1 LTTTRTASRSSS
13 GAAER
18 YNASLILDQNLAAG
32 RGDKLAIRTPEGEDL
47 TYTQLAERVAR
58 VGNLLKALGVQPE
71 QRVLLVLDD
80 TPAFPAA
87 FLGAMRIGAVPV
99 PVNPLDKAEHFR
111 HYLLDSEAKVAIAD
125 ASLMPTIV
133 EARGDGSALLI
144 VANGEAEGA
153 MPLEEAM
160 AELPGEL
167 DPVDSHRDDP
177 AFWLYSSGSTGLPKG
192 VVHLHHDIA
201 YTCDTYA
208 REILQIS
215 EADVTFSTTKLF
227 HAYGLGNG
235 LSFPY
240 SVGATTVLSSGRSNP
255 ARALELAER
264 FKPTLFFSVPALYR
278 AMLDQPAADLSSVR
292 MCVSAAEPLHPG
304 IAERWEER
312 YGVPIV
318 DGIGSTEMLHIYCS
332 NRPGDVRPGTTGTPV
347 PGYELKLVDDAGAI
361 VEGPGIGALFV
372 RGDSCAAFYWHQHEK
387 TKASMLGDWFATGD
401 RYARA
406 EDGTYAYVG
415 RVDDMLKVGGLWV
428 SPVDMEHAL
437 LEHPRVAGVGVVGVR
452 VEDASRIAAYVQCAG
467 DAPGDEALAEEL
479 RAWCKERMRRYEYP
493 HLVHF
498 VDELPRTLTG
508 KVQRF
513 RLREWAEHSAPTD
526 APAPPPETAPGVQTA

>member
-1 LTTTRTASRSSS
+1 LS

-18 YNASLILDQNLAAG
+18 HNASLILDQNLAAG

-47 TYTQLAERVAR
+47 TYAELAARVAR
-58 VGNLLKALGVQPE
+58 VGHLLKSLGVQPE

-99 PVNPLDKAEHFR
+99 PVNPLDKTEHFR
-111 HYLLDSEAKVAIAD
+111 HYLRDSEAKVAVAD
-125 ASLMPTIV
+125 AALMPAIV
-133 EARGDGSALLI
+133 EARGDGTAVLI

-153 MPLEEAM
+153 MPLEDAM
-160 AELPGEL
+160 AELAGEL
-167 DPVDSHRDDP
+167 DPADTHRDDP

-201 YTCDTYA
+201 FTCDTYA
-208 REILQIS
+208 REILHIT
-215 EADVTFSTTKLF
+215 EADITYSTTKLF

-240 SVGATTVLSSGRSNP
+240 SVGATTVLASGRSTP
-255 ARALELAER
+255 PRALEMAEK

-292 MCVSAAEPLHPG
+292 MCVSAAEPLHPSIG
-304 IAERWEER
+304 ERWEER

-332 NRPGDVRPGTTGTPV
+332 NRFGDVRRGTSGKPV
-347 PGYELKLVDDAGAI
+347 RGYELRLTEDTG
-361 VEGPGIGALFV
+361 ELFV
-372 RGDSCAAFYWHQHEK
+372 RGDSCAAYYWRQHEK
-387 TKASMLGDWFATGD
+387 TKRCMVGEWFASGD
-401 RYARA
+401 RYRVD
-406 EDGTYAYVG
+406 EDGYYVYDG
-415 RVDDMLKVGGLWV
+415 RMDDMLKIGGLWV
-428 SPVDMEHAL
+428 SPTDMETAL
-437 LEHPRVAGVGVVGVR
+437 MQHPGVSEAVVIGVE
-452 VEDASRIAAYVQCAG
+452 VEEVSRIKAFVIAAG
-467 DAPGDEALAEEL
+467 DEPPGDELADSL
-479 RAWCKERMRRYEYP
+479 RGWCKERLRRYEYP
-493 HLVHF
+493 HLVEF
-498 VDELPRTLTG
+498 VGELPRTVTG

-513 RLREWAEHSAPTD
+513 KLREREAAR
-526 APAPPPETAPGVQTA
+526 

>member
-1 LTTTRTASRSSS
+1 LS

-32 RGDKLAIRTPEGEDL
+32 RGDKLVIRTPEGEDL
-47 TYTQLAERVAR
+47 TYAELAARVAR
-58 VGNLLKALGVQPE
+58 VGHLLKSLGVQPE

-111 HYLLDSEAKVAIAD
+111 HYLRDSEAKVAIAD
-125 ASLMPTIV
+125 AKLMPAIV
-133 EARGDGSALLI
+133 EARGDGTAVLI

-153 MPLEEAM
+153 MPLEAAM

-167 DPVDSHRDDP
+167 DPADTHRDDP

-215 EADVTFSTTKLF
+215 EADVTYSTTKLF

-240 SVGATTVLSSGRSNP
+240 SVGATTVLASGRSTP
-255 ARALELAER
+255 PRALEMAEK

-292 MCVSAAEPLHPG
+292 MCVSAAEPLHPS
-304 IAERWEER
+304 IEERWEDR

-332 NRPGDVRPGTTGTPV
+332 NRFGDVRRGTSGKPVRGYEMKLLDLDGNPV
-347 PGYELKLVDDAGAI
+347 PNGE
-361 VEGPGIGALFV
+361 PGQLFV
-372 RGDSCAAFYWHQHEK
+372 RGDSCAAFYWRQHDK
-387 TKASMLGDWFATGD
+387 TKRCMVGEWFASGD
-401 RYARA
+401 RYRVN
-406 EDGTYAYVG
+406 EDGYYVYEG
-415 RVDDMLKVGGLWV
+415 RMDDMLKIGGLWV
-428 SPVDMEHAL
+428 SPTDMETAL
-437 LEHPRVAGVGVVGVR
+437 MQHPGVSEAVVIGVE
-452 VEDASRIAAYVQCAG
+452 VEEVSRIKAFVIAAG
-467 DAPGDEALAEEL
+467 DEPPGDELADAL
-479 RAWCKERMRRYEYP
+479 RGWCKERLRRYEYP
-493 HLVHF
+493 HLVEF
-498 VDELPRTLTG
+498 VGELPRTVTG

-513 RLREWAEHSAPTD
+513 KLREREAAR
-526 APAPPPETAPGVQTA
+526 

>member
-18 YNASLILDQNLAAG
+18 YNASLILDANLDAG
-32 RGDKLAIRTPEGEDL
+32 RGDKPAIRTPDGVDL
-47 TYTQLAERVAR
+47 TYAQLAERVAG
-58 VGNLLKALGVQPE
+58 VGNLLKDLGVQPE

-99 PVNPLDKAEHFR
+99 PVNPLDKPEHFR
-111 HYLLDSEAKVAIAD
+111 HYLRDSEARVAIAD
-125 ASLMPTIV
+125 AALMPAIV
-133 EARGDGSALLI
+133 EARGDGNAILI

-160 AELPGEL
+160 AELPAEL

-201 YTCDTYA
+201 YTCGTYA
-208 REILQIS
+208 REILQIT
-215 EADVTFSTTKLF
+215 EADVCYSTTKLF

-240 SVGATTVLSSGRSNP
+240 SVGATTVLASGRSNP
-255 ARALELAER
+255 VRALELAER

-278 AMLDQPAADLSSVR
+278 AMLDQPAADLASVR
-292 MCVSAAEPLHPG
+292 MCVSAAEPLHAS
-304 IAERWEER
+304 IEERWEER

-332 NRPGDVRPGTTGTPV
+332 NRFGDLRRGTSGKPVR
-347 PGYELKLVDDAGAI
+347 GYEMKLLDLDGKPAAAG
-361 VEGPGIGALFV
+361 ESGQLFV
-372 RGDSCAAFYWHQHEK
+372 RGDSCAAYYWHQHEK
-387 TKASMLGDWFATGD
+387 TKRCMVGEWFATGD
-401 RYARA
+401 RYRV
-406 EDGTYAYVG
+406 DGDGYYVYEG
-415 RVDDMLKVGGLWV
+415 RMDDMLKIGGLWV
-428 SPVDMEHAL
+428 SPTDMETAL
-437 LEHPRVAGVGVVGVR
+437 MQHPGVSEAVVIGVEVDEV
-452 VEDASRIAAYVQCAG
+452 SRIKAVVIVAEGQEPG
-467 DAPGDEALAEEL
+467 DALADVL
-479 RAWCKERMRRYEYP
+479 RGWCKERLRRYEYP
-493 HLVHF
+493 HVVEF
-498 VDELPRTLTG
+498 VDELPRTVTG

-513 RLREWAEHSAPTD
+513 KLRERAA
-526 APAPPPETAPGVQTA
+526 AR

>member
-13 GAAER
+13 AAAER
-18 YNASLILDQNLAAG
+18 YNASLILDANLDAG
-32 RGDKLAIRTPEGEDL
+32 RGDKLAIRTPEGLDL
-47 TYTQLAERVAR
+47 TYAQLAERVAR
-58 VGNLLKALGVQPE
+58 VGNLLKDLGVQPE

-111 HYLLDSEAKVAIAD
+111 HYLRDSEARVAIAD
-125 ASLMPTIV
+125 AALMPVIA
-133 EARGDGSALLI
+133 EARGDGGAVLI

-160 AELPGEL
+160 AELPAEL

-208 REILQIS
+208 REVLQIT
-215 EADVTFSTTKLF
+215 EADVCYSTTKLF

-240 SVGATTVLSSGRSNP
+240 SVGATTVLASGRSNP

-264 FKPTLFFSVPALYR
+264 FKPTLFFSVPALFR

-292 MCVSAAEPLHPG
+292 MCVSAAEPLHPS
-304 IAERWEER
+304 IEERWEER

-332 NRPGDVRPGTTGTPV
+332 NRFGDIRRGTSGKPVR
-347 PGYELKLVDDAGAI
+347 GYDLRLADDTH
-361 VEGPGIGALFV
+361 ELFV
-372 RGDSCAAFYWHQHEK
+372 RGDSCAAYYWHQHEK
-387 TKASMLGDWFATGD
+387 TKRCMVGEWFATGD
-401 RYARA
+401 RYRVDD
-406 EDGTYAYVG
+406 EGYYVYEG
-415 RVDDMLKVGGLWV
+415 RIDDMLKVGGLWV
-428 SPVDMEHAL
+428 SPTDMETTL
-437 LEHPRVAGVGVVGVR
+437 MQHPGVSEAVVIGVEVD
-452 VEDASRIAAYVQCAG
+452 EASRIKAVVIVAEGQ
-467 DAPGDEALAEEL
+467 EASAELADSL
-479 RAWCKERMRRYEYP
+479 RGWCKERLRRYEYP
-493 HLVHF
+493 HVVEF
-498 VDELPRTLTG
+498 ADELPRTVTG

-513 RLREWAEHSAPTD
+513 KLREAAR
-526 APAPPPETAPGVQTA
+526 

>member
-18 YNASLILDQNLAAG
+18 YNASLILDANLSAG
-32 RGDKLAIRTPEGEDL
+32 RGDKLAIRTPEDDDL
-47 TYTQLAERVAR
+47 TYAELSRRVAQ
-58 VGNLLKALGVQPE
+58 VGHLLKDLGVQPE

-99 PVNPLDKAEHFR
+99 PVNPLDKVEHFR
-111 HYLLDSEAKVAIAD
+111 HYLSDSEAKVAIAD
-125 ASLMPTIV
+125 AGLMPAIV
-133 EARGDGSALLI
+133 EARGDGKALLI
-144 VANGEAEGA
+144 VAGGEADGA
-153 MPLEEAM
+153 IPLEETM
-160 AELPGEL
+160 AEQPGEL

-201 YTCDTYA
+201 YTCETYA
-208 REILQIS
+208 REILQIT
-215 EADVTFSTTKLF
+215 EADVAYSTTKLF

-240 SVGATTVLSSGRSNP
+240 SVGATTVLARGRGNP

-264 FKPTLFFSVPALYR
+264 FKPTLFFSVPALFR

-292 MCVSAAEPLHPG
+292 MCVSAAEPLHPS
-304 IAERWEER
+304 IEERWEER

-332 NRPGDVRPGTTGTPV
+332 NRFGDIRRGTSGRPVR
-347 PGYELKLVDDAGAI
+347 GYELRLLDLDGNPVPDGEAGQ
-361 VEGPGIGALFV
+361 LFV
-372 RGDSCAAFYWHQHEK
+372 RGDSCAAYYWRQHEK
-387 TKASMLGDWFATGD
+387 SKRCMVGEWFASGD
-401 RYARA
+401 RYRVD
-406 EDGTYAYVG
+406 EDGYYVYEG
-415 RVDDMLKVGGLWV
+415 RMDDMLKVGGLWV
-428 SPVDMEHAL
+428 SPTDMETAL
-437 LEHPRVAGVGVVGVR
+437 MQHPGVSEAVVIGVE
-452 VEDASRIAAYVQCAG
+452 VEQASRIKAVVIAADG
-467 DAPGDEALAEEL
+467 HNPGDELADAL
-479 RAWCKERMRRYEYP
+479 RGWCKERLRRYEYP
-493 HLVHF
+493 HLVEF
-498 VDELPRTLTG
+498 VDDLPRTVTG

-513 RLREWAEHSAPTD
+513 KLREREAAR
-526 APAPPPETAPGVQTA
+526 

>member
-1 LTTTRTASRSSS
+1 MTTTRTASRSSS

-18 YNASLILDQNLAAG
+18 YNASLILDGNLAAG
-32 RGDKLAIRTPEGEDL
+32 RGDKLVIRTPEGEDL
-47 TYTQLAERVAR
+47 TYAQLADRVAR
-58 VGNLLKALGVQPE
+58 VGNLLKDLGVQPE

-99 PVNPLDKAEHFR
+99 PVNPLDKPEHFR
-111 HYLLDSEAKVAIAD
+111 HYLRDSEARVAIAD
-125 ASLMPTIV
+125 ATLMPAIV
-133 EARGDGSALLI
+133 EARGDGKALLI

-153 MPLEEAM
+153 LPLEEGM

-208 REILQIS
+208 NEILQIS
-215 EADVTFSTTKLF
+215 EADVTYSTTKLF

-278 AMLDQPAADLSSVR
+278 AMLEQPAADLSSVR
-292 MCVSAAEPLHPG
+292 MCISAAEPLHPG

-332 NRPGDVRPGTTGTPV
+332 NRFDDVRRGTSGRPV
-347 PGYELKLVDDAGAI
+347 RGYELRLAEDTG
-361 VEGPGIGALFV
+361 ELFV
-372 RGDSCAAFYWHQHEK
+372 RGDSCAAYYWHQHEK
-387 TKASMLGDWFATGD
+387 TKHCMVGEWFATGD
-401 RYARA
+401 RY
-406 EDGTYAYVG
+406 
-415 RVDDMLKVGGLWV
+415 RVDDDGYYVYEGRMDDMMKVGGLWV
-428 SPVDMEHAL
+428 SPTDMETTL
-437 LEHPRVAGVGVVGVR
+437 MQHPGVSEAVVIGVEVD
-452 VEDASRIAAYVQCAG
+452 EASRAKAFVIAAEGSAG
-467 DAPGDEALAEEL
+467 DDALADDL
-479 RAWCKERMRRYEYP
+479 RAWCKERLRRYEYP
-493 HLVHF
+493 HLVEF
-498 VDELPRTLTG
+498 VDELPRTVTG

-513 RLREWAEHSAPTD
+513 KLREREASR
-526 APAPPPETAPGVQTA
+526 

>member
-1 LTTTRTASRSSS
+1 MTTTRTASRSWSA
-13 GAAER
+13 AAER

-32 RGDKLAIRTPEGEDL
+32 RGDKLAIRTPDAVDL
-47 TYTQLAERVAR
+47 TYAQLAAQVAR
-58 VGNLLKALGVQPE
+58 AGNLLKDLGVQPE

-87 FLGAMRIGAVPV
+87 FLGAIRIGAVPV

-111 HYLLDSEAKVAIAD
+111 HYLRDSEARVAIAE
-125 ASLMPTIV
+125 ASLMPAIV
-133 EARGDGSALLI
+133 DARGDGQALLI

-153 MPLEEAM
+153 LPLEEAM
-160 AELPGEL
+160 AELPAEL
-167 DPVDSHRDDP
+167 DPVDTHRDDP

-215 EADVTFSTTKLF
+215 EGDVTFSTTKLF

-240 SVGATTVLSSGRSNP
+240 SVGATTVLASGRNTP
-255 ARALELAER
+255 ARALELAVN

-278 AMLDQPAADLSSVR
+278 GMLDQPAVDLSSVR
-292 MCVSAAEPLHPG
+292 MCVSAAEPLHAS
-304 IAERWEER
+304 IEERWEER

-332 NRPGDVRPGTTGTPV
+332 NRFGDVRRGTSGRPV
-347 PGYELKLVDDAGAI
+347 QGYEMKLLDLDGKAPPDG
-361 VEGPGIGALFV
+361 ESGQLFV
-372 RGDSCAAFYWHQHEK
+372 RGDSCAAYYWRQHEK
-387 TKASMLGDWFATGD
+387 TKRCMVGEWFATGD
-401 RYARA
+401 RYRVDA
-406 EDGTYAYVG
+406 DGYYVYEG
-415 RVDDMLKVGGLWV
+415 RMDDMLKIGGLWV
-428 SPVDMEHAL
+428 SPTDMETAL
-437 LEHPRVAGVGVVGVR
+437 MQHPGVTEAVVIGVEMDEV
-452 VEDASRIAAYVQCAG
+452 SRIKAFVVAADGEDDG
-467 DAPGDEALAEEL
+467 DALADAL
-479 RAWCKERMRRYEYP
+479 RAWCKERLRRYEYP
-493 HLVHF
+493 HFVEF
-498 VDELPRTLTG
+498 VDDLPRTVTG

-513 RLREWAEHSAPTD
+513 KLREREASR
-526 APAPPPETAPGVQTA
+526 